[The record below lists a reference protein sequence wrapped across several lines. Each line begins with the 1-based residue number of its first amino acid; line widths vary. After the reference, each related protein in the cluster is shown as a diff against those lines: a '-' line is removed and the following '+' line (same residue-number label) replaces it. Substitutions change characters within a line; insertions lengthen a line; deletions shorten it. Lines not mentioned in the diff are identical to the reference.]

1 MPRITI
7 QTPDGQAFEAELTS
21 ALMTV
26 GRTEDNDLEIP
37 DGSVSSHHG
46 QFSNEGGHWVFAD
59 LGSTNGTKVNGE
71 RVDRVE
77 LEHGATFEIGSVTA
91 VFYDDAPVAPSA
103 PTRGGGGAPAAT
115 APRTTTAAAGGFG
128 STPIERA
135 ARTGFGPKVKA
146 KDGPRSAIMA
156 LGVVGLLAA
165 LGMAFMLFNQGLLH

>member
-7 QTPDGQAFEAELTS
+7 QTPDGQALEAELTA

-46 QFSNEGGHWVFAD
+46 QFTNEGGHWVFTD

-77 LEHGATFEIGSVTA
+77 LGHGATFEIGSVTA
-91 VFYDDAPVAPSA
+91 VFYDDAPAAPAPS
-103 PTRGGGGAPAAT
+103 RGRGGAPAAT

-128 STPIERA
+128 STPIERS
-135 ARTGFGPKVKA
+135 ARTGFGPKVKQ
-146 KDGPRSAIMA
+146 KDGARSGIMA
-156 LGVVGLLAA
+156 LGVISLLGV
-165 LGMAFMLFNQGLLH
+165 LGVAFMIFNGGLH